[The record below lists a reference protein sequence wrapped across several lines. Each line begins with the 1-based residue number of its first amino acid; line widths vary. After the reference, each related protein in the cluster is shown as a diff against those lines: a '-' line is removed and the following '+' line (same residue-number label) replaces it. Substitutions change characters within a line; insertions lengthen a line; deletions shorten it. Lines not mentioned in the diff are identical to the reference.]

1 MHLFMFV
8 GDVPTSNEV
17 ATKTLITVFTNAC
30 NPFVNVNK
38 TLVMHLLMFV
48 DDVPL
53 QTK

>member
-1 MHLFMFV
+1 MFV
-8 GDVPTSNEV
+8 DDVPTSNEV